1 MVEAVAVTRIARCR
15 IDSEA
20 TDFARPM
27 SANSA
32 STSAGRWA
40 QTRLSYVLWPRV
52 FPFGNRPYGPDG
64 PYDFLCGL

>member
-27 SANSA
+27 SAKSA

-40 QTRLSYVLWPRV
+40 QTRL
-52 FPFGNRPYGPDG
+52 PFIT
-64 PYDFLCGL
+64 

>member
-20 TDFARPM
+20 IDFARPM
-27 SANSA
+27 SAKSA

-40 QTRLSYVLWPRV
+40 QTRL
-52 FPFGNRPYGPDG
+52 PFIT
-64 PYDFLCGL
+64 